1 MIHSIER
8 ELLLVQTLLDRLD
21 EELTTDDI
29 VAREKALDKE
39 MIKLIQAACKENNV
53 ARAIE
58 LTKLLHNT
66 ASVDSAMQIAEFYHL
81 VGLREKFGRLKA
93 DREDAEDRLI
103 VARNKRRR
111 WMKPDAPLREV
122 APLPTASSA
131 RFDPLGDTRPPP
143 VIERPGMARVTRPII
158 ENTRYSSL
166 APPSTPALV
175 APPALEPSSSTWDD
189 SVMGDSPPPP
199 ETKRKRPEVDVD
211 ESSFPSSDFTVMPP
225 PPKQSKPCL
234 ACIIAAL

>member
-1 MIHSIER
+1 MINSIER
-8 ELLLVQTLLDRLD
+8 ELLLVQTSLDCLD
-21 EELTTDDI
+21 EELTTDGI

-66 ASVDSAMQIAEFYHL
+66 ASVDSALQIAEFYHL

-122 APLPTASSA
+122 APLPTAVSSA
-131 RFDPLGDTRPPP
+131 RFDPLGDMRPPP

-175 APPALEPSSSTWDD
+175 VPALAPTSSTWDD
-189 SVMGDSPPPP
+189 SAMGDSPPPP
-199 ETKRKRPEVDVD
+199 ETKRKRPELDVD

-225 PPKQSKPCL
+225 PPKQSKPCC